1 MSTVETGATNLL
13 PPAHVSV
20 SVCARARACVCAC
33 VCACVRV
40 VTYMRHKGYA
50 ALYDHMLEQSRRVVF
65 FFNRILGVSRFFA
78 SGRSSATLPGVSFGG
93 VRQYG
98 RPVRG
103 AVVQHT
109 SISMLCSNRSE
120 TFVFWWF
127 AMLSCDIF
135 WYAFLCD
142 EFKAVRQGA

>member
-1 MSTVETGATNLL
+1 
-13 PPAHVSV
+13 
-20 SVCARARACVCAC
+20 
-33 VCACVRV
+33 
-40 VTYMRHKGYA
+40 
-50 ALYDHMLEQSRRVVF
+50 MLEHSRRVVF

-135 WYAFLCD
+135 WHTFLCD
-142 EFKAVRQGA
+142 EFQVVMLEHDQAPKASAVSLFCTDPRPFGISIIDVITCLHVFYGIAWNGMVVL